1 MGLPESLW
9 APQGT
14 LARNRVAKA
23 HLTYVQPVGKGN
35 VSVSVMAQYV
45 STGLQNLYGT
55 SFLTNP
61 DGTPLAFSGNNP
73 TDGRPVTYVDSALG
87 GTTVAPVWSNYL
99 NAPGDFRDG
108 SDTYNVNLRL
118 QGQMPLAGKLM
129 LTAYLQVDNLFN
141 RILPTGAAANNWT
154 EGRSTTH
161 ANPYIAGRPLTAFG
175 AGPWGTTGTSAY
187 YTGGRTF
194 STLSVGLKF

>member
-1 MGLPESLW
+1 
-9 APQGT
+9 
-14 LARNRVAKA
+14 
-23 HLTYVQPVGKGN
+23 
-35 VSVSVMAQYV
+35 
-45 STGLQNLYGT
+45 
-55 SFLTNP
+55 
-61 DGTPLAFSGNNP
+61 
-73 TDGRPVTYVDSALG
+73 
-87 GTTVAPVWSNYL
+87 
-99 NAPGDFRDG
+99 
-108 SDTYNVNLRL
+108 
-118 QGQMPLAGKLM
+118 M

-175 AGPWGTTGTSAY
+175 AGPWGTTGTSDY